1 MPKPKLFGRT
11 AYMALLILLLSSCKK
26 VIDYI
31 EQHPDA
37 YVPPCRITNYRVSGG
52 DGTGTNFV
60 VSYDAKG
67 NPITMMDSDR
77 VNAIGIDQYFRYD
90 KVNRLSDYM
99 QAYAPATGAIEWHKY
114 VYPRPD
120 YVIDTA
126 MFYETG
132 DVRGPSPIAKNTYE
146 YRINAY
152 TLDQLGRIVKI
163 WSIPND
169 SPNTPSLQNTVVY
182 DANGNL
188 PVAYP
193 VLIYDN
199 KVNVYRTSKTWQFV
213 YQNYSR
219 NNLEYSVS
227 SFSPRYNGFGLPLN
241 LDNLEFWN
249 FNPFDQF
256 NPGPEATIDY
266 ACDLPQGPVVY

>member
-1 MPKPKLFGRT
+1 MPKSKLFVRAACT
-11 AYMALLILLLSSCKK
+11 VLLTLLFSSCKK

-31 EQHPDA
+31 EQHPEA
-37 YVPPCRITNYRVSGG
+37 YIPPCRITNYRVSGG
-52 DGTGTNFV
+52 PGAKTNFV

-77 VNAIGIDQYFRYD
+77 VNAVGTDQYFRYD
-90 KVNRLSDYM
+90 KFNRLSDYM
-99 QAYAPATGAIEWHKY
+99 QAYAPATGAIEWDKY
-114 VYPRPD
+114 AYPRPN

-132 DVRGPSPIAKNTYE
+132 DVRGPSPIAKNTLE
-146 YRINAY
+146 YRISAY

-163 WSIPND
+163 WDIPND

-188 PVAYP
+188 PVRYP
-193 VLIYDN
+193 VLFYDN
-199 KVNVYRTSKTWQFV
+199 KVNPYRTSKTWQFV

-219 NNLEYSVS
+219 NNLEYSIDH
-227 SFSPRYNGFGLPLN
+227 FSPQYNVFGLPLT
-241 LDNLEFWN
+241 LDNLAFWG
-249 FNPFDQF
+249 FYPFDQV
-256 NPGPEATIDY
+256 NLGTEATIDY